1 MVPEVGLGRE
11 SHDCQSCFRF
21 FNKSRQEKRRLTT
34 QKHSGDISCLDRTD
48 ILQALV
54 KLFQQL
60 VECNGG
66 AREPLLGILKRIE
79 VGRHLQWPWACCGSF
94 SRWAGTIYP
103 RSKQVVAF
111 LVLNCPL
118 PLFRG
123 SAIATR
129 RSVALTL
136 GGKRKCFGLFVCL
149 VACVLNVWVILIIGS
164 PVLVKASI
172 VYISP
177 TLGDLKG

>member
-1 MVPEVGLGRE
+1 MRRLFRENLWRIMVPEVGLGRE

-21 FNKSRQEKRRLTT
+21 FNKSRQEKRRLKT

-60 VECNGG
+60 FECNGG

-79 VGRHLQWPWACCGSF
+79 VGRHLQIPWACCGSF

-111 LVLNCPL
+111 LVLNCPPPPSFGGRQL
-118 PLFRG
+118 RHGVQLRWRLAARE
-123 SAIATR
+123 SA
-129 RSVALTL
+129 SV
-136 GGKRKCFGLFVCL
+136 FLFV
-149 VACVLNVWVILIIGS
+149 WS
-164 PVLVKASI
+164 PVF
-172 VYISP
+172 
-177 TLGDLKG
+177 